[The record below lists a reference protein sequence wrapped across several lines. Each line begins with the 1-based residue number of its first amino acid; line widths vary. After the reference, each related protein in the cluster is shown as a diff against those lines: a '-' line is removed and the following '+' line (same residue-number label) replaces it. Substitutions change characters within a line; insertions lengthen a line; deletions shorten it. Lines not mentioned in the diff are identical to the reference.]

1 MMPSETAPFL
11 SISDKIRVLP
21 LIHGSGDFAQ
31 VVRQKMLNESFDCLA
46 VCIPPS
52 FKDSVEY
59 GVSLLPHITL
69 AALEEDV
76 HPDKPIYSY
85 IPIDPCQPV
94 IMGIR
99 IALEE
104 NIPCAYID
112 REVSDFEQMQTILP
126 DAYALK
132 KVSIERFSAAI
143 LPTIPQP
150 QQGSQQEK
158 RIRWMSFQLHCL
170 ELQFNKIL
178 FLCSVLDWPW
188 VKDSYNQRL
197 SYEDHEVFTQ
207 TPRLYSVKENSLYF
221 VLGELSYI
229 TYLYEKRRQELAS
242 DTYLSIDG
250 VKEVVIEARNRWI
263 KKHEL
268 KYHSLTPQVLN
279 IFMKYVRNL
288 TLLERRMT
296 PDIYT
301 LVTAA
306 KQIGGDGFAI
316 SLMETACTYPY
327 QRDKNNLQQVL
338 MGIEKGELPES
349 GVVQMKNRLSGT
361 AISWRKLHLKP
372 KPEIKKQKLWKYL
385 WDPFGQCSWPVED
398 QKIESFNLHVRE
410 QAKTLIGADLVRTE
424 KFTTSIKDGIDI
436 RDTLRHWYEGDIY
449 VKEIPPTR
457 GNVEVIVLIFEMNP
471 DPNKYNWQQTWYA
484 EHKVES
490 TLCFYATPYLDN
502 MIGPGVAESTYGGLF
517 LLFPPRYIAN
527 IWQDHRFDFAK
538 TLEERLLAAAFF
550 YSKEK
555 HVAII
560 SPKHPS
566 LSWRRLAR
574 QYKKSLVYIPLQR
587 FSQQTIEKIRR
598 FHILNGK
605 HVRSYAARFIS
616 DF

>member
-1 MMPSETAPFL
+1 MMPAETTHFL
-11 SISDKIRVLP
+11 SISDKIKVLP
-21 LIHGSGDFAQ
+21 LIHGSGNFAQ

-52 FKDSVEY
+52 FKESVEH
-59 GVSLLPHITL
+59 GVRLFPQITL

-76 HPDKPIYSY
+76 YPKPVYSY

-112 REVSDFEQMQTILP
+112 REVSNFEPLQTTLP

-132 KVSIERFSAAI
+132 KVSIEKFSAAI
-143 LPTIPQP
+143 LPAIPPP
-150 QQGSQQEK
+150 QQGSRQEK
-158 RIRWMSFQLHCL
+158 RIRWMSFQLHLL

-188 VKDSYNQRL
+188 IRDSYNQRL
-197 SYEDHEVFTQ
+197 PYEDHEIFTQ
-207 TPRLYSVKENSLYF
+207 TPGLYSVKENTLYF
-221 VLGELSYI
+221 VLGELPYI

-250 VKEVVIEARNRWI
+250 VKEIIIEARNRWI
-263 KKHEL
+263 KKYDL
-268 KYHSLTPQVLN
+268 KYHSLTLQVLN
-279 IFMKYVRNL
+279 IYMKYVRNL

-316 SLMETACTYPY
+316 SLMETARAYPY
-327 QRDKNNLQQVL
+327 QRDKNNLREVL
-338 MGIEKGELPES
+338 MGIGQGELPES
-349 GVVQMKNRLSGT
+349 GVVRMKNRLSGP
-361 AISWRKLHLKP
+361 AISWRTLHLKP
-372 KPEIKKQKLWKYL
+372 KPEIKKQKLWKFL
-385 WDPFGQCSWPVED
+385 WDPFGQCSWPIED

-410 QAKTLIGADLVRTE
+410 QAKALIGADLVRTE
-424 KFTTSIKDGIDI
+424 KFTTSVKDGIDI

-449 VKEIPPTR
+449 VKEIPPAR
-457 GNVEVIVLIFEMNP
+457 GNVEVIVLIFEINP
-471 DPNKYNWQQTWYA
+471 DPEKYNWQQTWYA
-484 EHKVES
+484 EHKAES
-490 TLCFYATPYLDN
+490 TLCFYATPYPDN
-502 MIGPGVAESTYGGLF
+502 MIGPGIAESTYGGLF
-517 LLFPPRYIAN
+517 LLFPPRYIVN
-527 IWQDHRFDFAK
+527 IWQDPRFDFAR
-538 TLEERLLAAAFF
+538 TLEERLLAAALF
-550 YSKEK
+550 YSKER
-555 HVAII
+555 HVAVI
-560 SPKHPS
+560 SPKHPP

-587 FSQQTIEKIRR
+587 FSLQTIEKIRR

-605 HVRSYAARFIS
+605 HVRTYAAHFIS